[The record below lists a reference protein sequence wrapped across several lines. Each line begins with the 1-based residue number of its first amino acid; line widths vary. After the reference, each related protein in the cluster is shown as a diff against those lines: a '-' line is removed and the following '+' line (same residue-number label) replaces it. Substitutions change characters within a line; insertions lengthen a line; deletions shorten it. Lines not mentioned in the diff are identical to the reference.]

1 MVEYLL
7 IKGVYMKE
15 NFNIEELEELYYLLA
30 ERVNENMQNNVRIY
44 VIMQIIANKIV
55 KLRNKKLSTF
65 LTLWF
70 AKEDMLRYKISL
82 KSWIEYFDIF
92 MEAID
97 VNMLDSENILIFS
110 QYLKNAK
117 VEIKSPVGSEIY
129 LQCIQE
135 MDEMLITINCEQ
147 GQARR

>member
-1 MVEYLL
+1 
-7 IKGVYMKE
+7 MKE

-30 ERVNENMQNNVRIY
+30 EIVNENMQNNVRIY
-44 VIMQIIANKIV
+44 VIMQIIANKIA

>member
-1 MVEYLL
+1 
-7 IKGVYMKE
+7 MKE

-44 VIMQIIANKIV
+44 VIMQIIANKIA

-70 AKEDMLRYKISL
+70 AKEEMLRYKISL

>member
-1 MVEYLL
+1 
-7 IKGVYMKE
+7 MKE

-44 VIMQIIANKIV
+44 VIMQIIANKIA

-70 AKEDMLRYKISL
+70 AKEEMLRYKISL

-92 MEAID
+92 MEVID

>member
-1 MVEYLL
+1 
-7 IKGVYMKE
+7 MKE

-135 MDEMLITINCEQ
+135 MDEMLITINLEQ

>member
-1 MVEYLL
+1 
-7 IKGVYMKE
+7 MKE

-117 VEIKSPVGSEIY
+117 VEIKSPIGSEIY

-135 MDEMLITINCEQ
+135 MDEMLITINCERVQ
-147 GQARR
+147 SRK

>member
-1 MVEYLL
+1 
-7 IKGVYMKE
+7 MKE

-44 VIMQIIANKIV
+44 VIMQIIANKIA

>member
-1 MVEYLL
+1 
-7 IKGVYMKE
+7 MKE

-135 MDEMLITINCEQ
+135 MDEMLITINREQ

>member
-1 MVEYLL
+1 
-7 IKGVYMKE
+7 MKE
-15 NFNIEELEELYYLLA
+15 NFNIEELYYLLA

-135 MDEMLITINCEQ
+135 MDEMLITINLEQ

>member
-1 MVEYLL
+1 
-7 IKGVYMKE
+7 MKE
-15 NFNIEELEELYYLLA
+15 NFNIEELYYLLA

-135 MDEMLITINCEQ
+135 MDEMLITINREQ

>member
-1 MVEYLL
+1 
-7 IKGVYMKE
+7 MKE
-15 NFNIEELEELYYLLA
+15 DFNIEELEELYYLLA

-44 VIMQIIANKIV
+44 VIMQIIANKIA

-70 AKEDMLRYKISL
+70 AKEEMLRYKISL

>member
-1 MVEYLL
+1 
-7 IKGVYMKE
+7 MKE

-44 VIMQIIANKIV
+44 VIMQIIANKIA

-70 AKEDMLRYKISL
+70 AKEEMLRYKIYL

>member
-1 MVEYLL
+1 
-7 IKGVYMKE
+7 MKE

-117 VEIKSPVGSEIY
+117 VEIKSPIGSEIY

-135 MDEMLITINCEQ
+135 MDEMLITINCERVQ
-147 GQARR
+147 SRKQAT

>member
-44 VIMQIIANKIV
+44 VIMQIIANKIA

-65 LTLWF
+65 
-70 AKEDMLRYKISL
+70 
-82 KSWIEYFDIF
+82 
-92 MEAID
+92 
-97 VNMLDSENILIFS
+97 
-110 QYLKNAK
+110 
-117 VEIKSPVGSEIY
+117 
-129 LQCIQE
+129 
-135 MDEMLITINCEQ
+135 
-147 GQARR
+147 

>member
-1 MVEYLL
+1 
-7 IKGVYMKE
+7 MKE
-15 NFNIEELEELYYLLA
+15 NFNIEKLEELYYLLA

-44 VIMQIIANKIV
+44 VIMQIIANKIA

-70 AKEDMLRYKISL
+70 AKEEMLRYKISL

>member
-1 MVEYLL
+1 
-7 IKGVYMKE
+7 
-15 NFNIEELEELYYLLA
+15 
-30 ERVNENMQNNVRIY
+30 
-44 VIMQIIANKIV
+44 
-55 KLRNKKLSTF
+55 
-65 LTLWF
+65 
-70 AKEDMLRYKISL
+70 
-82 KSWIEYFDIF
+82 